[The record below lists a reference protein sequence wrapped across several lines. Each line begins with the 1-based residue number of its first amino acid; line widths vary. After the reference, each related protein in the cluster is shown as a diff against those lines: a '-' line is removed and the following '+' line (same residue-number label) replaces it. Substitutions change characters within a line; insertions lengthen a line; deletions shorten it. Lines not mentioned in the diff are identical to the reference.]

1 MEDERVDRLLRTLR
15 EAPPVKAAPDFT
27 ARVLARLDAPEGASA
42 NWLPRLTLPAAALAA
57 TLVVAA
63 SLLLTDQPV
72 PPTGRAMARS
82 LAAATATPAA
92 SAMPAAVPGVA
103 LARSP
108 SPFESARA
116 RRALEQ
122 IRSERVRLES
132 DLRRLREAGDQP
144 VLYVGG
150 DEQVDLIVDLSRV
163 RDLPVKRRARPV
175 LAPVS
180 SQSF

>member
-15 EAPPVKAAPDFT
+15 EAPPATAGPSFT
-27 ARVLARLDAPEGASA
+27 ARVLARLDAPERGVSA

-63 SLLLTDQPV
+63 SLLFTAQPV
-72 PPTGRAMARS
+72 QQPGRPVAHP
-82 LAAATATPAA
+82 LAAAATVTAPAA
-92 SAMPAAVPGVA
+92 SPLRAVA

-108 SPFESARA
+108 GILEAARA
-116 RRALEQ
+116 RRTLEQ

-175 LAPVS
+175 LAPAT